1 MKKFVTIVRRRLP
14 DAVRLCAVRG
24 SSAAGRKRS
33 MLLLAGCMLLSGLF
47 STARAQDIIV
57 LKDGTLVHSK
67 VCEVTPTEIKYRKLS
82 NPDGPLY
89 TIEKSSVLAIN
100 YQNGE
105 KETYAETSAPPS
117 PAPAQAPAPSPS
129 APREIAVVPADDNYA
144 LIAKYNEFVSF
155 EEKPKSG
162 YAKNYSLKYGITK
175 NSVLSNQDLEI
186 SIDYIGGGDIFI
198 DMTYP
203 YAINVINKTDRTLY
217 VDLGNTFWVDSDRD
231 SRIYFD
237 ASEQTTVSHSS
248 AGGGSIGLGSVAGA
262 LGVGGTVGTLAG
274 GIAVGGGTQHG
285 VSTTYANQRI
295 LVIPPHGKKYLATNK
310 EVEVKPERL
319 FSSGESV
326 SVSHAESFRS
336 MKGIKVAVKKKG
348 ARRFWEEISPYKRD
362 YTITYSTEET
372 FGSYSV
378 VKFGLFVQQIYG
390 DFSAAE
396 RYRRKHVIMT
406 CDYLRS

>member
-1 MKKFVTIVRRRLP
+1 MKKFVTIVCRLLP
-14 DAVRLCAVRG
+14 DASCSGSVRRNY
-24 SSAAGRKRS
+24 AARRKRS
-33 MLLLAGCMLLSGLF
+33 MLLLVGCILLSGLF

-89 TIEKSSVLAIN
+89 TIEKSSVLAVN

-105 KETYAETSAPPS
+105 KETYTETSALQN
-117 PAPAQAPAPSPS
+117 PAQAPATSPS
-129 APREIAVVPADDNYA
+129 APREVAVAPADDNEA
-144 LIAKYNEFVSF
+144 LIAKYNELVNF

-162 YAKNYSLKYGITK
+162 YAKWYSLKYGITK

-186 SIDYIGGGDIFI
+186 SIDYVGELEYSYSGN
-198 DMTYP
+198 Y

-237 ASEQTTVSHSS
+237 GSEQTTVSHGS

-295 LVIPPHGKKYLATNK
+295 LVIPPHGEKYLATNK
-310 EVEVKPERL
+310 KVVVRPGGL
-319 FSSGESV
+319 LSSRETKT
-326 SVSHAESFRS
+326 VSHAESFLS
-336 MKGIKVAVKKKG
+336 KTGIKVAVKKKA
-348 ARRFWEEISPYKRD
+348 ARRFVEENSPYKID

-372 FGSYSV
+372 FGTYSV
-378 VKFGLFVQQIYG
+378 VKFGLFVQQAYG
-390 DFSAAE
+390 DSSAAA

-406 CDYLRS
+406 YDFLRS